1 MAIGR
6 LPQTVDL
13 RYVWGYALFI
23 SIVTYLHYWHDK
35 RRALFGGWRTSE
47 LTLHVNELLG
57 GWPGAFLAQRVL
69 RHKNAKTSFQV
80 KYWLIVALH
89 QFVAFD
95 FIQGWPYSRKALSL
109 FGS

>member
-80 KYWLIVALH
+80 KYWLIVAVH

-95 FIQGWPYSRKALSL
+95 FIQGWLYSRKALSL
-109 FGS
+109 LQL